1 MRSRPKRSRAAVP
14 RARDKGRGT
23 AGARARASLARQA
36 LALAEAAE
44 RLARLQEATAAL
56 SAASGSAEVAEAI
69 FQVGLDA
76 LGASGASIWFPSD
89 GALAQV
95 AHTEGFLR
103 DDAGPARPPRL
114 EVPLREA
121 FERREPAWIESAADF
136 AIRHPALVEPGT
148 PIAEGAWAAVPLL
161 IQERALGVLGIAFAR
176 PRRFDPDER
185 AFILALAQQC
195 AQAIDRARLYEEQR
209 RLRAEAEE
217 SAEER
222 DRLVRELR
230 RTLRERDESMALL
243 DALFANAPV
252 GLALLDLDMRVVR
265 VNEALAAMNGIPP
278 ERHLGK
284 TVWEILPDLPVEE
297 MARLFKKV
305 VESRQPVFDLDI
317 AGQTPAAPGKTRTWL
332 ETWYPVTVGDRVIGV
347 GALVREVTEVKQAE
361 EFQRQLLG
369 IVGHDLRSPLL
380 AITSS
385 ASLLRKAHDLP
396 ERDAKALARIA
407 HAAARMDG
415 IIRALA
421 DYTLM
426 QVGRGIPLDVRPCD
440 LGAICRG
447 VVEEAEAG
455 NPGRAIHCECAILQ
469 EGEWDADRVGQVVAN
484 LVGNALQYGAEDRP
498 VRLACRGEARE
509 VVVEVANEGSPIAP
523 DFLPWLF
530 QPFHRGPEALGG
542 RKKGLGLGLFIARQ
556 IALAHGGSIEA
567 RSPGGAGMVFTVRLP
582 RHPPPRP

>member
-1 MRSRPKRSRAAVP
+1 MPKKGQSAVP
-14 RARDKGRGT
+14 RARDSGRVRAGT
-23 AGARARASLARQA
+23 RASVARQA
-36 LALAEAAE
+36 LAFAETAE
-44 RLARLQEATAAL
+44 RLARLLQASGAL

-76 LGASGASIWFPSD
+76 LGASGASLSFPSGD
-89 GALAQV
+89 GLVQV

-103 DDAGPARPPRL
+103 DDGGPARPPRL
-114 EVPLREA
+114 EVPIREA
-121 FERREPAWIESAADF
+121 FERCEPVWIESAAAF
-136 AIRHPALVEPGT
+136 ALRHPGLVEPGAT
-148 PIAEGAWAAVPLL
+148 IAEGSWAVVPLVV
-161 IQERALGVLGIAFAR
+161 QERPLGVLGIAFAK
-176 PRRFDPDER
+176 PSRFDQDER
-185 AFILALAQQC
+185 AFVLALAHQF
-195 AQAIDRARLYEEQR
+195 AQALDRARLHEEQQ
-209 RLRAEAEE
+209 RLLSEAEE
-217 SAEER
+217 SAGER

-243 DALFANAPV
+243 DSLFANAPL
-252 GLALLDLDMRVVR
+252 GLALLDLDMRIVR

-278 ERHLGK
+278 EQHLGR

-305 VESRQPVFDLDI
+305 LDTRQPVFDLEI
-317 AGQTPAAPGKTRTWL
+317 SGQTPAAPGKTRTWL
-332 ETWYPVTVGDRVIGV
+332 EAWYPVTVGARVIGV
-347 GALVREVTEVKQAE
+347 GALVRDVTELKQAE

-385 ASLLRKAHDLP
+385 ASLLRKARDLP
-396 ERDAKALARIA
+396 ERDARALARIS
-407 HAAARMDG
+407 HAASRMDG

-421 DYTLM
+421 DYTLV

-455 NPGRAIHCECAILQ
+455 NPGREVRCECRSPE

-484 LVGNALQYGAEDRP
+484 LVGNAIKYGAEDRP
-498 VRLACRGEARE
+498 VRLACRGEGGE
-509 VVVEVANEGSPIAP
+509 VVVEVANEGTPIPA
-523 DFLPWLF
+523 DFLPRLF
-530 QPFHRGPEALGG
+530 EPFRRSPEAQAG

-556 IALAHGGSIEA
+556 IVLAHGGSIEA
-567 RSPGGAGMVFTVRLP
+567 RSSGTAGTVFRVRLP
-582 RHPPPRP
+582 RRPPQGR